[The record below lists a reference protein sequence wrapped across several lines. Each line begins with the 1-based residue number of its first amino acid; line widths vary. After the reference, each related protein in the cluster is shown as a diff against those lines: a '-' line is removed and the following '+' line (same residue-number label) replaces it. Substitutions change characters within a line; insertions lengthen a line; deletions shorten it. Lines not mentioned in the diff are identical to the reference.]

1 MASGTQSEPQY
12 GEAQTPL
19 ADRPYQPTTVPAVQ
33 DPPGST
39 PLAYLRSQHGLLK
52 IAQVVTSFI
61 AFICVE
67 VVDRCRNCKALYFF
81 EFVSCSVFLITLSL
95 FIIFCCKLDKRF
107 SAINWKLTD
116 SINTLLATLFLFIAC
131 IILAAKNSGHSAEIA
146 AVTMY
151 VPAILPWLLLALKQA
166 YPLHTQNE
174 TSFEAFLA
182 KLVSR
187 QARGE
192 SIGNAGQPKVRQ
204 RRYLRESDQFS
215 LLRIHNKLRGQ
226 VSPSAS
232 NMEYMGG
239 G

>member
-146 AVTMY
+146 AV
-151 VPAILPWLLLALKQA
+151 VFGFFALFFFVISSFFVLKEWKEKPPWSSRSTGSGGSNHNYSRTRSDSHPEQ
-166 YPLHTQNE
+166 PNQN
-174 TSFEAFLA
+174 
-182 KLVSR
+182 V
-187 QARGE
+187 
-192 SIGNAGQPKVRQ
+192 
-204 RRYLRESDQFS
+204 
-215 LLRIHNKLRGQ
+215 
-226 VSPSAS
+226 
-232 NMEYMGG
+232 
-239 G
+239 